1 MFENYG
7 SIGGS
12 LHIEDDDLRMT
23 REQLI
28 NGFSVENQHQIEAAH
43 TAHNCVNHNRTA
55 CLK

>member
-12 LHIEDDDLRMT
+12 LHIEDDGLRMT